1 MEKITASITAVGGW
15 VPDFIL
21 TNAELVASLDTTAEW
36 IESRLGIKERRIL
49 KGAAGTSRICV
60 SVAKEILRKRGIG
73 AEELDLLILATSTP
87 DRLLPCTSNLVC
99 FELGAVNA
107 WSFDVNLACS
117 GFMAAL
123 DMGARYVNSGM
134 YKKVMVIGADHMSAF
149 IDYNERLTSAVF
161 ADGGGGVLLEPD
173 YDGYGLLDSVFRTD
187 GSGYEYVS
195 IRAGGSQLPAT
206 METVKNAMH
215 SMYMEPKGTFRFAVS
230 SLESI
235 LKEILDR
242 NALPLDN
249 IAWLVPHQANKRILD
264 TVMQMVGLPEEKV
277 MINID
282 RFGNTCAGTI
292 PLCLWDYEHQLKKGD
307 HLLLASFGAG
317 FTWGAGYLKWGYD
330 GAINE
335 NNTINIK

>member
-21 TNAELVASLDTTAEW
+21 TNAELVAALDTTEEW

-49 KGAAGTSRICV
+49 KGPGGTSRICV

-73 AEELDLLILATSTP
+73 PEELDLLILATSTP
-87 DRLLPCTSNLVC
+87 DRLLPSTSNLVC

-123 DMGARYVNSGM
+123 DIGARYVESGI
-134 YKKVMVIGADHMSAF
+134 YKRVMVIGADKLSAF
-149 IDYNERLTSAVF
+149 IDYNERLTSVVF

-173 YDGYGLLDSVFRTD
+173 YEGYGLLDTVFKTD
-187 GSGYEYVS
+187 GGGYEYVS
-195 IRAGGSQLPAT
+195 IRAGGSQMPAT
-206 METVKNAMH
+206 VETVKNAMH
-215 SMYMEPKGTFRFAVS
+215 RIHLEPKGTFKFAVS
-230 SLESI
+230 SLESV
-235 LKEILDR
+235 LREILDR
-242 NALPLDN
+242 NNLSLDK
-249 IAWLVPHQANKRILD
+249 ITWLVPHQANKRILE
-264 TVMQMVGLPEEKV
+264 TVMQAIGLPEEKV

-282 RFGNTCAGTI
+282 RLGNTCAGTI
-292 PLCLWDYEHQLKKGD
+292 PLCLWDYEKHLKKGD
-307 HLLLASFGAG
+307 YLLMASFGAG

-330 GAINE
+330 GANQ
-335 NNTINIK
+335 